1 MSLLNLEDLNNR
13 RENNRLEAKAARGG
27 IPGSIWE
34 SISAFANTA
43 GGTVLLGVKER
54 DDGSLEAVG
63 LDDASKMLDDFW
75 NAALSKDKLSARFMS
90 DDNARIEEV
99 DGKEIIVID
108 VPWVNRHDRP
118 VFLDKDILDRTFR
131 RTHTGDHRC
140 SREEVQSMIRD
151 ASVASQDSEIID
163 RCSMDDLDY
172 DTVRRFRNGFN
183 QGREDHA
190 WKDYDEVEFLR
201 ALGAADI
208 LPDGSVHPTGAGLLM
223 FGYDRSITKGFPHYF
238 LDYREETDPSNRW
251 VDRFTSQPG
260 DWSGNIYDFYYRVY
274 NKLKHALKTPFKLD
288 EDMHRVDETPAHKAL
303 REAIANCLTNA
314 NYYDRR
320 GIVCLWREDAIIIEN
335 PGDFRMPLSEAMKP
349 GKSDPRNETMLKI
362 FGFVNV
368 GERAGSG
375 ITTIF
380 DGWKEAGYA
389 EPFYDVEYGPDRTIL
404 TLPLIP
410 RRDNQQ
416 PSTQDAESGD
426 FLSHSSGSSIP
437 LDVFARLSANEK
449 AAVKIAS
456 RTGRVTTSALA
467 DDAEISTRAA
477 SSLLKRLEKN
487 GILEWNGK
495 SSNDPHQYYTLASE

>member
-1 MSLLNLEDLNNR
+1 MNFEDLNCI
-13 RENNRLEAKAARGG
+13 REDNRLEAKAAQGG
-27 IPGSIWE
+27 IPRSIWE

-43 GGTVLLGVKER
+43 GGTILLGVKEC
-54 DDGSLEAVG
+54 DNGSLEAIG
-63 LDDASKMLDDFW
+63 LDDAHKMLDDFW

-90 DDNARIEEV
+90 DENARIEKV
-99 DGKEIIVID
+99 NGKEIIVID

-151 ASVASQDSEIID
+151 ASVASQDSEVIE

-190 WKDYDEVEFLR
+190 WKDYDDIEFLR

-208 LPDGSVHPTGAGLLM
+208 MQDGTVHPTGAGLLM
-223 FGYDRSITKGFPHYF
+223 FGFDRNITKAFPHYF

-260 DWSGNIYDFYYRVY
+260 DWSGNVYDFYYRVY

-288 EDMHRVDETPAHKAL
+288 DEMHRIDDTPAHKAL

-320 GIVCLWREDAIIIEN
+320 GIVCVWREDAIIIEN
-335 PGDFRMPLSEAMKP
+335 PGDFRMPISEAMKP

-375 ITTIF
+375 ISTIF

-389 EPFYDVEYGPDRTIL
+389 EPYYDVEYGPDRTIL
-404 TLPLIP
+404 TLPLVADSESTRQNPPIENTE
-410 RRDNQQ
+410 RDYLAHSAG
-416 PSTQDAESGD
+416 PSISLE
-426 FLSHSSGSSIP
+426 
-437 LDVFARLSANEK
+437 VFSRLSDNEK
-449 AAVKIAS
+449 TAVKIAA
-456 RTGRVTTSALA
+456 TKGRVTSSMLA
-467 DDAEISTRAA
+467 SEADITTRAA
-477 SSLLKRLEKN
+477 SSLLKRLEAQ
-487 GILEWNGK
+487 GILEWEGK
-495 SSNDPHQYYTLASE
+495 NSNDPHQYYTLPSE